1 MPRPLRVLFAIPS
14 LAGGGAERVALT
26 LLAHLDR
33 ERFAP
38 ELAAA
43 TLSGPYADQVPAH
56 VPAHDLCSARAR
68 GAVLR
73 LAALVR
79 RTRPDVLF
87 TTLGHLNLLAMLA
100 KPLYGRPA
108 PALVARETNIPSRN
122 LGQSP
127 RPWLFRLLYGLLYPR
142 FARVVCQSRDM
153 RDDLVEG
160 FGVPAGRTRTIPNP
174 VDADAVRARA
184 GEGGA
189 DLPPGRVNL
198 VAAGK
203 LMPQKGFDLLLEALA
218 LLPADRFHLTVLGQ
232 GPLRGALEDQARH
245 LGLAG
250 RATFAGFQAN
260 PYPWLAAADLFVLS
274 SRYEGLPNVVLE
286 ALTLGTPAVAFRCPG
301 GLDGIVAEGQNGF
314 LAAPG
319 DPADLARA
327 IRRAA
332 DAPPERAA
340 VAASA
345 EPYRV
350 ERIVREYEGLL
361 EEAAAGRAGAA

>member
-33 ERFAP
+33 ARFAP

-43 TLSGPYADQVPAH
+43 TLSGPYAGQVPPD
-56 VPAHDLCSARAR
+56 VPAHDLGSSRAR

-100 KPLYGRPA
+100 RPLYGRPG
-108 PALVARETNIPSRN
+108 PALVARETNIPSLN

-127 RPWLFRLLYGLLYPR
+127 YPGLFRLLYRLLYPR
-142 FARVVCQSRDM
+142 FDRVVCQSGDM
-153 RDDLVEG
+153 RDDLVER
-160 FGVPAGRTRTIPNP
+160 FGVPADRARTIPNP
-174 VDADAVRARA
+174 VDADAVRSRA
-184 GEGGA
+184 AAGRA

-203 LMPQKGFDLLLEALA
+203 LLRQKGFDLLLEALA

-232 GPLRGALEDQARH
+232 GPLRETLETQARH

-250 RATFAGFQAN
+250 RAVFAGFQEN

-286 ALTLGTPAVAFRCPG
+286 ALTLGTPVAAFRCPG
-301 GLDGIVAEGQNGF
+301 GLDEIVADGVNGF
-314 LAAPG
+314 LAEPG
-319 DPADLARA
+319 SPADLARA
-327 IRRAA
+327 IRQAA
-332 DAPPERAA
+332 DAPPGRAA

-345 EPYRV
+345 ERYRA
-350 ERIVREYEGLL
+350 ERIVREYEALL
-361 EEAAAGRAGAA
+361 EEAAGVR

>member
-1 MPRPLRVLFAIPS
+1 
-14 LAGGGAERVALT
+14 VALT

-43 TLSGPYADQVPAH
+43 TLSGPYADQIPAG
-56 VPAHDLCSARAR
+56 VPAHDLGSARAR
-68 GAVLR
+68 GAALR

-122 LGQSP
+122 LEQSP
-127 RPWLFRLLYGLLYPR
+127 RPWLFRLLYRLLYPR
-142 FARVVCQSRDM
+142 FDRVVCQSRDM
-153 RDDLVEG
+153 RDDLVG
-160 FGVPAGRTRTIPNP
+160 RFGVPVARTRVIHNP
-174 VDADAVRARA
+174 VDADAVRAKA
-184 GEGGA
+184 ASGKA

-203 LMPQKGFDLLLEALA
+203 LLQQKGFDLLLAALA
-218 LLPADRFHLTVLGQ
+218 QLPADRFHLAILGQ
-232 GPLRGALEDQARH
+232 GPLRETLEAQAKG
-245 LGLAG
+245 LGLIG
-250 RATFAGFQAN
+250 RVTFAGFQAN
-260 PYPWLAAADLFVLS
+260 PYPWLAQAGLFVLS

-286 ALTLGTPAVAFRCPG
+286 ALTLGTPVVAFRCPG
-301 GLDGIVAEGQNGF
+301 GLDEIIQDGVNGF
-314 LAAPG
+314 LAAPE

-327 IRRAA
+327 IARAA
-332 DAPPERAA
+332 DAPPDRAA

-345 EPYRV
+345 ERFHV
-350 ERIVREYEGLL
+350 ERIVREYEALL
-361 EEAAAGRAGAA
+361 EEAASLS

>member
-1 MPRPLRVLFAIPS
+1 VPRPLRVLFAIPS
-14 LAGGGAERVALT
+14 LAGGGAERVVLT

-33 ERFAP
+33 ERFSP

-43 TLSGPYADQVPAH
+43 TLSGPYADQIPAG
-56 VPAHDLCSARAR
+56 VPAHDLGSARAR

-100 KPLYGRPA
+100 RPLYGRPA
-108 PALVARETNIPSRN
+108 PALVARETNIPSLN

-127 RPWLFRLLYGLLYPR
+127 CPALFRLLYRLLYPR
-142 FARVVCQSRDM
+142 FDRVVCQSRDM
-153 RDDLVEG
+153 QGDLVQR
-160 FGVPAGRTRTIPNP
+160 FGAPADRIRVIANP
-174 VDADAVRARA
+174 VDAAAVRDRARA
-184 GEGGA
+184 GGA
-189 DLPPGRVNL
+189 SLPPDRVNL

-203 LMPQKGFDLLLEALA
+203 LLRQKGFDLLLEALA
-218 LLPADRFHLTVLGQ
+218 LLPADRFHLTILGQ
-232 GPLRGALEDQARH
+232 GPLRQDLEAQARH
-245 LGLAG
+245 LGVAG
-250 RATFAGFQAN
+250 RVTFSGFQAN

-286 ALTLGTPAVAFRCPG
+286 ALTLGAPCVAFRCPG
-301 GLDGIVAEGQNGF
+301 GLDEIIEPGVNGF
-314 LAAPG
+314 LAAPE

-332 DAPPERAA
+332 DAPLDRAA

-345 EPYRV
+345 ERFRV
-350 ERIVREYEGLL
+350 ERIVRAYEALF
-361 EEAAAGRAGAA
+361 EEAAGLR

>member
-1 MPRPLRVLFAIPS
+1 MPPLRVLFAIPS
-14 LAGGGAERVALT
+14 LAGGGAERVVLT

-56 VPAHDLCSARAR
+56 VPAHDLGSARAR

-79 RTRPDVLF
+79 RTRPQVLL

-100 KPLYGRPA
+100 RPLYGRPA

-127 RPWLFRLLYGLLYPR
+127 RPWLFGLLYRLLYPR
-142 FARVVCQSRDM
+142 FDRVVCQSRDM
-153 RDDLVEG
+153 QDDLVG
-160 FGVPAGRTRTIPNP
+160 NFGVPASRTRVIPNP
-174 VDADAVRARA
+174 VDADAVRAKAAA
-184 GEGGA
+184 G
-189 DLPPGRVNL
+189 DVNLPPGRVNL

-203 LMPQKGFDLLLEALA
+203 LLQQKGFDLLLAALA
-218 LLPADRFHLTVLGQ
+218 RLPADRFHLTVLGQ
-232 GPLRGALEDQARH
+232 GPLREALETQARG

-250 RATFAGFQAN
+250 RVHFAGFAAN

-286 ALTLGTPAVAFRCPG
+286 ALTLGTPCVAFRCPG
-301 GLDGIVAEGQNGF
+301 GLDEIVQDGVNGY
-314 LAAPG
+314 LAAPE

-327 IRRAA
+327 ILRAA
-332 DAPPERAA
+332 DAPPARVA

-345 EPYRV
+345 ERFRV
-350 ERIVREYEGLL
+350 ERIVREYEALL
-361 EEAAAGRAGAA
+361 AEAAGL